1 MTVTDSPAEDIPGVT
16 RRHRPS
22 DFYHE
27 RTNFQFIKHT
37 KRWAILSG
45 TLLLLSFVALFARG
59 LNFGIDFKGGTSW
72 QVQIAQGHTASVPE
86 IRDLITPLGFA
97 DAKVTTL
104 SGKNGKSINVQ
115 EHIVSDPI
123 TAITEA
129 LATYG
134 GVTPAQVQFAQ
145 AAKSGGSFTFTTK
158 SKTPTEEGVKAALE
172 KTELKDATV
181 KVDGKNVTVSAKTLP
196 VSPTERMAIA
206 LAKYAGVNKEDVS
219 ISTVGPTWGHE
230 VSKKAIQALIYFFI
244 LLALYLSVRFEFKMA
259 VAAIIAVIHD
269 IIFTI
274 GVYALFHFEVTP
286 ATITAFLTILGF
298 SLYDTV
304 VVFDKVR
311 ENQRRMTATGRTTYG
326 EMVNRSLNQVL
337 MRSLST
343 SFVALMPVL
352 SLLIVGTGIFGAKSL
367 EDFALALAAGLFIG
381 SYSSIFVA
389 APILAW
395 WKERE
400 PQYRA
405 LAERRARLAPTQPL
419 VAATAGAPAKVPV
432 GGGAIVSSADVD
444 TNGGDTPNEKIANE
458 KIANEKIANEKIAN
472 EKIGGVPGG
481 PPPMP
486 RRIEPRARQQRRRKR
501 K

>member
-1 MTVTDSPAEDIPGVT
+1 VSAPEGIPGVT

-45 TLLLLSFVALFARG
+45 TLILISFIALFTRG
-59 LNFGIDFKGGTSW
+59 LNFGIDFEGGTSW
-72 QVQIAQGHTASVPE
+72 QVQMAQGRSAHVSEV
-86 IRDLITPLGFA
+86 RDIIGPLGLK

-104 SGKNGKSINVQ
+104 SGKSGQSVNVQ
-115 EHIVSDPI
+115 EHVVTDPI
-123 TAITEA
+123 KTINDT

-134 GVTPAQVQFAQ
+134 GVTPAQVQFQ
-145 AAKSGGSFTFTTK
+145 RGTNGGGTFTFTAK
-158 SKTPTEEGVKAALE
+158 KGVTPTEAGVKAALA
-172 KTELKDATV
+172 KTELKDPTV
-181 KVDGKNVTVSAKTLP
+181 TVSGQNVTVSAKVLP
-196 VSPTERMAIA
+196 VSTVEKVATA
-206 LAKYAGVNKEDVS
+206 LATYAGANANEVS

-230 VSKKAIQALIYFFI
+230 VSRKAVQALIYFFI
-244 LLALYLSVRFEFKMA
+244 LLAIYLAVRFEFKMS
-259 VAAIIAVIHD
+259 VAAIVAVIHD
-269 IIFTI
+269 IIFTM
-274 GVYALFHFEVTP
+274 GVYAIAGFEVTP

-311 ENQRRMTATGRTTYG
+311 ENQRTLTNTGRTTYG
-326 EMVNRSLNQVL
+326 EMVNKSLNQVL

-352 SLLIVGTGIFGAKSL
+352 SLLIVGSGVFGARSL

-389 APILAW
+389 APLLAW

-405 LAERRARLAPTQPL
+405 LAARHARTAADKPL
-419 VAATAGAPAKVPV
+419 VAAS
-432 GGGAIVSSADVD
+432 VSSAGAGAVVSTMVAD
-444 TNGGDTPNEKIANE
+444 TNGDDAEADGPVDDQSN
-458 KIANEKIANEKIAN
+458 
-472 EKIGGVPGG
+472 IGGVPGG
-481 PPPMP
+481 PPPMS
-486 RRIEPRARQQRRRKR
+486 RTIQPRARQQRRRKR